1 MYSMDDLPNLTVVI
15 FQFAKC
21 FPLAKAM
28 FQKQVLLSHFP
39 TGDVHKSLPQ
49 AILAIVTEWGD

>member
-1 MYSMDDLPNLTVVI
+1 
-15 FQFAKC
+15 
-21 FPLAKAM
+21 M